1 MITAGVLIYLAL
13 LAVVGVRQLHR
24 TRTSDDFLVA
34 GRSLAAPVLACTL
47 LAAWIGSGSLFA
59 GAGLGYRVGFA
70 ALWQSAGA
78 WAAIAIIWHL
88 APRVRAL
95 TVYTVPDIF
104 ERHYGIAA
112 RRLASATIV
121 IAYTAIVA
129 FQFGAGGRLFAL
141 LAGIDTSTGIFIAAL
156 LCIGMTAVA
165 GLRSVAWVDAANTVA
180 LFLGLGLAAT
190 YLYGYDGAAA
200 VSRLRPDQ
208 LTIFGTLNPVTDAL
222 ALFLPAL
229 VLLLGDAGMYQKL
242 SSARTE
248 RAARW
253 GVAGWFA
260 ATVVA
265 ETLIVCIAVLG
276 SAVLPGLAAGASDTI
291 VIRVAMSVLPAALGV
306 LLAAAAAAIIVST
319 ANTFLLAA
327 ATSLVHDMLHR
338 GVAPP
343 DGDRA
348 MWVTRYAIASLGIA
362 ALVLLQV
369 FPGML
374 ALALW
379 TFTMYGA
386 VITPPLMAA
395 FFWPR
400 VTGQGALAGMLTGM
414 TVTVLVQALMP
425 AIPAI
430 FPALIL
436 STTAMVAVSLRTA
449 ANATSPSSPSS
460 SSGSE

>member
-1 MITAGVLIYLAL
+1 MITAGVLIYLVL
-13 LAVVGVRQLHR
+13 LAVAGVRQLHR
-24 TRTSDDFLVA
+24 TRTGDEFLVA
-34 GRSLAAPVLACTL
+34 GRSLAAPVLASTL

-78 WAAIAIIWHL
+78 WAAIAIVWHL

-104 ERHYGIAA
+104 ERHYGQAA
-112 RRLASATIV
+112 RMLASATIV

-129 FQFGAGGRLFAL
+129 FQFGAGGRLLSL
-141 LAGIDTSTGIFIAAL
+141 LAGMDTSTGIFVAAL

-165 GLRSVAWVDAANTVA
+165 GMRSVAWIDTVNA
-180 LFLGLGLAAT
+180 VAVFLGLGLAAG
-190 YLYGYDGAAA
+190 YLYGYSG
-200 VSRLRPDQ
+200 STGLSSLRPDQ

-248 RAARW
+248 RAAQW
-253 GVAGWFA
+253 GVAGWLA
-260 ATVVA
+260 ATIVV
-265 ETLIVCIAVLG
+265 ESLIIVIAVFG
-276 SAVLPGLAAGASDTI
+276 SAALPGLDAGASETI
-291 VIRVAMSVLPAALGV
+291 VIRVAMSVLPTALGV
-306 LLAAAAAAIIVST
+306 LLAAAAAAIIIST

-327 ATSLVHDMLHR
+327 ATSLVHDVYHR
-338 GVAPP
+338 GAAPAE
-343 DGDRA
+343 GDRA
-348 MWVTRYAIASLGIA
+348 MWVARYAIASLGIA
-362 ALVLLQV
+362 ALVLLQM
-369 FPGML
+369 FSGML

-379 TFTMYGA
+379 AFTMYGA

-400 VTGQGALAGMLTGM
+400 VTRQGAWAGMLTGM
-414 TVTVLVQALMP
+414 TVTVLVQALLP

-436 STTAMVAVSLRTA
+436 STTALVAVSLRTPA
-449 ANATSPSSPSS
+449 SVT
-460 SSGSE
+460 

>member
-1 MITAGVLIYLAL
+1 M
-13 LAVVGVRQLHR
+13 
-24 TRTSDDFLVA
+24 A

-47 LAAWIGSGSLFA
+47 LTAWIGSGSLFA

-78 WAAIAIIWHL
+78 WAAIAIIWRL

-95 TVYTVPDIF
+95 TIYTVPDIF
-104 ERHYGIAA
+104 ARHYGTTA
-112 RRLASATIV
+112 RAMASATIV

-141 LAGIDTSTGIFIAAL
+141 LAGIETSTGIFVAAL
-156 LCIGMTAVA
+156 FCIGMTAVA
-165 GLRSVAWVDAANTVA
+165 GLRSVAWVDAANAAAV
-180 LFLGLGLAAT
+180 FLGLGLAAA
-190 YLYGYDGAAA
+190 YLAGFDGGSAIA
-200 VSRLRPDQ
+200 RLRPDQ
-208 LTIFGTLNPVTDAL
+208 LTIFGTLNPITDAL

-242 SSARTE
+242 SAARTG

-253 GVAGWFA
+253 GVAGWLA
-260 ATVVA
+260 ATLIA
-265 ETLIVCIAVLG
+265 ETLIVAVAVLG
-276 SAVLPGLAAGASDTI
+276 SAALPGLDAGASDTI
-291 VIRVAMSVLPAALGV
+291 VIRLAMSVLPAALGM
-306 LLAAAAAAIIVST
+306 LLAAAAAAIIIST

-327 ATSLVHDMLHR
+327 ATSLVHDLYHR
-338 GVAPP
+338 GAAPE
-343 DGDRA
+343 DTDRA
-348 MWVTRYAIASLGIA
+348 MWITRYAIASLGIA

-400 VTGQGALAGMLTGM
+400 ATRAGALAGMATGM
-414 TVTVLVQALMP
+414 VVTILVQALVP

-436 STTAMVAVSLRTA
+436 STTAMVAMSLRTPA
-449 ANATSPSSPSS
+449 SATLPSSPSS
-460 SSGSE
+460 SS